1 MLSGNKPLTEPIL
14 TQIYGL
20 VPFRQQA
27 IIWTNADLILWSIY
41 AALGGD
47 ELNNEAP
54 YKTHLDT
61 KGLFFMD
68 KLLYVKYVK

>member
-14 TQIYGL
+14 TQIYGM

-54 YKTHLDT
+54 ITHIWHQGPL
-61 KGLFFMD
+61 FMD
-68 KLLYVKYVK
+68 KLL